1 MSRYTRNFSILQGC
15 YWIAACF
22 LYAFAERF
30 LLARGFTVQEVGIV
44 LAVSNGA
51 ALLLQPLLAALAD
64 RPNGLSLRAELST
77 GAGLAAA
84 LSLLLCFPGQT
95 AALVAVLFGSLAAL
109 TVAIQPLAN
118 AVGLAYLDRGER
130 INYSLARG
138 IASALFGGY
147 CYAAGFLAE
156 WNSDALLWCFA
167 ASSLGLMVSALAFA
181 PKKEPSAQ
189 PKEDGGAWT
198 LFLKH
203 RSLWLLLP
211 ATVLIFTVH
220 NFINAY
226 MLSIVS
232 AIGGGTHEMSVAIAL
247 AAILEI
253 PTMAGFSLLQ
263 KRFRL
268 KTLLFFSAAAFLFK
282 HLLLLLPLY
291 GGAGVW
297 AVYASQSVQLL
308 GYAIFIPASSFF
320 LNERMDAGD
329 KVKGQMLLTESQTL
343 GCILGQL
350 LGGFSIASIAVG
362 PTLLIGGA
370 LTAVGT
376 ALMGLALWEKK
387 KPDCQEG

>member
-1 MSRYTRNFSILQGC
+1 M
-15 YWIAACF
+15 
-22 LYAFAERF
+22 
-30 LLARGFTVQEVGIV
+30 
-44 LAVSNGA
+44 
-51 ALLLQPLLAALAD
+51 
-64 RPNGLSLRAELST
+64 
-77 GAGLAAA
+77 
-84 LSLLLCFPGQT
+84 
-95 AALVAVLFGSLAAL
+95 
-109 TVAIQPLAN
+109 
-118 AVGLAYLDRGER
+118 
-130 INYSLARG
+130 
-138 IASALFGGY
+138 
-147 CYAAGFLAE
+147 
-156 WNSDALLWCFA
+156 
-167 ASSLGLMVSALAFA
+167 
-181 PKKEPSAQ
+181 
-189 PKEDGGAWT
+189 
-198 LFLKH
+198 
-203 RSLWLLLP
+203 
-211 ATVLIFTVH
+211 
-220 NFINAY
+220 
-226 MLSIVS
+226 
-232 AIGGGTHEMSVAIAL
+232 
-247 AAILEI
+247 
-253 PTMAGFSLLQ
+253 Q
-263 KRFRL
+263 KPFRL